1 MMAHS
6 LRATVYVM
14 LAIAASAAS
23 SASNIMMFLGLG
35 WTVLW
40 SVLAALTITAL
51 PLAFGHLFY
60 EKVIVGHKRL
70 ELGLVLAIALLVAA
84 AGYRFGQA
92 RQVTADASAEETQ
105 ARSYVDDPAATNDA
119 SDIHRPQGT
128 ETKVKTTLGSSLFM
142 ASIAAELSLGLLV
155 GLYIEKRTDQDYT
168 SWKELKGVHER
179 IGDIEVG
186 IAAELASIEI
196 AKNNAWLASG
206 APTL

>member
-60 EKVIVGHKRL
+60 EKVIV
-70 ELGLVLAIALLVAA
+70 AT
-84 AGYRFGQA
+84 RF
-92 RQVTADASAEETQ
+92 
-105 ARSYVDDPAATNDA
+105 PA
-119 SDIHRPQGT
+119 
-128 ETKVKTTLGSSLFM
+128 
-142 ASIAAELSLGLLV
+142 V
-155 GLYIEKRTDQDYT
+155 G
-168 SWKELKGVHER
+168 
-179 IGDIEVG
+179 
-186 IAAELASIEI
+186 
-196 AKNNAWLASG
+196 
-206 APTL
+206 